1 MRARSDT
8 AASPELSPFKEG
20 SYMELR
26 NLPWGKIALGLGMA
40 GVAAVHPA
48 FAQEAA
54 TAAATVAADA
64 TATAAVVAAP
74 VAEVAAEVAAPVPDK
89 GDTAWM
95 MVSTVLVML
104 MIVPGLALFYGG
116 LVRTKNMASVLT
128 QILAVAALAM
138 IMWVVFGYAL
148 SFGGDANQFVS
159 TGKFFLKGVTADS
172 TVATFTD
179 GVVIPEFVFIAFQMT
194 FSAITVALVVGGLVE
209 RMKFSALMVFAMVWL
224 TISYYPIAHMVW
236 YLGGTDAAT
245 GLIFGWGALDFAG
258 GTVVHINAG
267 VTALVGA
274 LLIGKRVGYQKELM
288 APHSLTMTLIGTGL
302 LWVGWFGF
310 NAGSALEA
318 NGSAGLALINTFT
331 ATAAGVLF
339 WMLTERALGHSGS
352 LLGACSGAIAGLV
365 AITPAAGNSG
375 PFGGILLGAVGAVAA
390 CLFVMKV
397 KPKLGFDDSLDVFGI
412 HGVAGIIGSI
422 GTAFTM
428 LAVLGGPAGDDYV
441 LGTQLWIQ
449 VKSVAV
455 AVIWSAIAAAIA
467 FTIAK
472 LVTGGRVTPEVE
484 REGLDL
490 GEHGERAY
498 NY

>member
-1 MRARSDT
+1 MQF
-8 AASPELSPFKEG
+8 PQLS
-20 SYMELR
+20 
-26 NLPWGKIALGLGMA
+26 WGRLALGLGLA
-40 GVAAVHPA
+40 GVALVAPA
-48 FAQEAA
+48 HAQEAVAVA
-54 TAAATVAADA
+54 TDAAVAA
-64 TATAAVVAAP
+64 AAP
-74 VAEVAAEVAAPVPDK
+74 VAAAVAEAPVPNK

-95 MVSTVLVML
+95 MTATVLVMA

-128 QILAVAALAM
+128 QITAVAALAM
-138 IMWVVFGYAL
+138 LMWVMFGYSL
-148 SFGGDANQFVS
+148 SFGGDFNQFIS
-159 TGKFFLKGVTADS
+159 TGKFFLAGVTADS
-172 TVATFTD
+172 NVATFTD

-209 RMKFSALMVFAMVWL
+209 RMKFSALMVFAIVWL
-224 TISYYPIAHMVW
+224 TIVYYPIAHMVW
-236 YLGGTDAAT
+236 YLGGDDAAT

-267 VTALVGA
+267 VSALVGCII
-274 LLIGKRVGYQKELM
+274 LGKRIGYQKELM

-339 WMLTERALGHSGS
+339 WMLTEKLLGHSGS

-365 AITPAAGNSG
+365 AVTPAAGNSG
-375 PFGGILLGAVGAVAA
+375 PFGAILLGAIAAVAC

-412 HGVAGIIGSI
+412 HGIGGIIGSI

-428 LAVLGGPAGDDYV
+428 LAVLGGPAGEDYV
-441 LGTQLWIQ
+441 LASQLWIQ
-449 VKSVAV
+449 VKSVVV
-455 AVIWSAIAAAIA
+455 AIVWSAVGAAIA
-467 FTIAK
+467 FYIAK
-472 LVTGGRVTPEVE
+472 ALTGLRASPEAE

-490 GEHGERAY
+490 AEHGERAY

>member
-1 MRARSDT
+1 MTKGDIMTFANKF
-8 AASPELSPFKEG
+8 AASAGAVGLSLFAA
-20 SYMELR
+20 
-26 NLPWGKIALGLGMA
+26 LPAW
-40 GVAAVHPA
+40 
-48 FAQEAA
+48 AQEAA
-54 TAAATVAADA
+54 PA
-64 TATAAVVAAP
+64 
-74 VAEVAAEVAAPVPDK
+74 AAEVVPTPDK

-95 MVSTVLVML
+95 ITAAVLVMT

-116 LVRTKNMASVLT
+116 LVRTKNMLSVLT
-128 QILAVAALAM
+128 QIIAVASLAM
-138 IMWVVFGYAL
+138 IMWVMFGYSLA
-148 SFGGDANQFVS
+148 FGGDANQFIS
-159 TGKFFLKGVTADS
+159 SGKLFLAGVTADS

-194 FSAITVALVVGGLVE
+194 FSAITVALVLGGLVE
-209 RMKFSALMVFAMVWL
+209 RMKFSAVMVFAIIWL
-224 TISYYPIAHMVW
+224 LIVYYPIAHMVW
-236 YLGGTDAAT
+236 YLGGDDAST

-267 VTALVGA
+267 IAALVGSFI
-274 LLIGKRVGYQKELM
+274 IGKRAGYQKDIM

-339 WMLTERALGHSGS
+339 WMLTERALGHKGS

-365 AITPAAGNSG
+365 AVTPAAGNSG
-375 PFGGILLGAVGAVAA
+375 PFGAILLGAIAGVV
-390 CLFVMKV
+390 CCWFVMKL
-397 KPKLGFDDSLDVFGI
+397 KAKFGFDDSLDVFGI
-412 HGVAGIIGSI
+412 HGIGGLIGSI
-422 GTAFTM
+422 LTAVTM
-428 LAVLGGPAGDDYV
+428 LPALGGPAGDDYV
-441 LGTQLWIQ
+441 LGAQLIIQ
-449 VKSVAV
+449 LKSVGV
-455 AVIWSAIAAAIA
+455 AVLWSAIGSAIA
-467 FTIAK
+467 FSIAK
-472 LVTGGRVTPEVE
+472 AVTGGRVSAEVE

>member
-1 MRARSDT
+1 M
-8 AASPELSPFKEG
+8 
-20 SYMELR
+20 
-26 NLPWGKIALGLGMA
+26 WGLGLA
-40 GVAAVHPA
+40 GAALAAPA
-48 FAQEAA
+48 FAQDVAAVA
-54 TAAATVAADA
+54 TAAPAVV
-64 TATAAVVAAP
+64 TAAPAAAAAAAP
-74 VAEVAAEVAAPVPDK
+74 VANK

-128 QILAVAALAM
+128 QIIAVASLAM
-138 IMWVVFGYAL
+138 LMWVMFGYGLA
-148 SFGGDANQFVS
+148 FGGDWNQFLS
-159 TGKFFLKGVTADS
+159 SGKFFLAGVNADS
-172 TVATFTD
+172 TVATFTKD
-179 GVVIPEFVFIAFQMT
+179 VVIPEFVFVAFQMT

-209 RMKFSALMVFAMVWL
+209 RMKFSGLMVFALIWL
-224 TISYYPIAHMVW
+224 TIVYYPIAHMVW
-236 YLGGTDAAT
+236 YLGGTPEST
-245 GLIFGWGALDFAG
+245 GMIFGWGALDFAG

-267 VTALVGA
+267 IAALVGC
-274 LLIGKRVGYQKELM
+274 LILGKRIGYQKELM

-331 ATAAGVLF
+331 ATASAVLF
-339 WMLTERALGHSGS
+339 WMLTEKLLGHSGS
-352 LLGACSGAIAGLV
+352 LLGACSGAVAGLV
-365 AITPAAGNSG
+365 AVTPAAGNSG
-375 PFGGILLGAVGAVAA
+375 PFGAILLGAIAA
-390 CLFVMKV
+390 ICCCIFVMKV

-412 HGVAGIIGSI
+412 HGIGGIIGSI

-428 LAVLGGPAGDDYV
+428 LAVLGGPAKPDYV
-441 LGTQLWIQ
+441 LAHQLMVQIKA
-449 VKSVAV
+449 VLVAIV
-455 AVIWSAIAAAIA
+455 WSGVGSAIA
-467 FTIAK
+467 FSIAK
-472 LVTGGRVTPEVE
+472 ALTGLRVSPEVE

>member
-1 MRARSDT
+1 MTKGETMTFANKI
-8 AASPELSPFKEG
+8 AASAGAAGLSLFAA
-20 SYMELR
+20 
-26 NLPWGKIALGLGMA
+26 LPAW
-40 GVAAVHPA
+40 
-48 FAQEAA
+48 AQEAA
-54 TAAATVAADA
+54 PAVAEAAAPT
-64 TATAAVVAAP
+64 
-74 VAEVAAEVAAPVPDK
+74 PDK

-95 MVSTVLVML
+95 MTATVLVMA

-138 IMWVVFGYAL
+138 IMWVMFGYSLA
-148 SFGGDANQFVS
+148 FGGDGNEYIS
-159 TGKFFLKGVTADS
+159 SGKLFLAGVTADS
-172 TVATFTD
+172 TVATFSD

-194 FSAITVALVVGGLVE
+194 FSAITVALVLGGLVE
-209 RMKFSALMVFAMVWL
+209 RMKFSAVMVFAIVWL
-224 TISYYPIAHMVW
+224 TIVYYPIAHMVW
-236 YLGGTDAAT
+236 YLGGDEAST

-267 VTALVGA
+267 VAALVGC
-274 LLIGKRVGYQKELM
+274 LIIGKRSGYQKDIM

-339 WMLTERALGHSGS
+339 WMLTERVLGHKGS

-365 AITPAAGNSG
+365 AVTPAAGNSG
-375 PFGGILLGAVGAVAA
+375 PFGAILLGAVAGIV
-390 CLFVMKV
+390 CCWFVMKL
-397 KPKLGFDDSLDVFGI
+397 KAKLGFDDSLDVFGI
-412 HGVAGIIGSI
+412 HGIGGLIGSI
-422 GTAFTM
+422 LTAVTM
-428 LAVLGGPAGDDYV
+428 LPALGGPAGDDYV
-441 LGTQLWIQ
+441 LGSQLWIQ
-449 VKSVAV
+449 IKSVGV
-455 AVIWSAIAAAIA
+455 AVLWSAVGSAIA
-467 FTIAK
+467 FYIAK
-472 LVTGGRVTPEVE
+472 AVTGGRVSEEVE

>member
-1 MRARSDT
+1 MKNAFKL
-8 AASPELSPFKEG
+8 AAGAGL
-20 SYMELR
+20 
-26 NLPWGKIALGLGMA
+26 ALF
-40 GVAAVHPA
+40 AAMPA
-48 FAQEAA
+48 WAQD
-54 TAAATVAADA
+54 AAA
-64 TATAAVVAAP
+64 
-74 VAEVAAEVAAPVPDK
+74 AAPVPNK

-95 MVSTVLVML
+95 MVATVLVMA

-128 QILAVAALAM
+128 QVLGVAALAM
-138 IMWVVFGYAL
+138 LLWVIYGYAL
-148 SFGGDANQFVS
+148 AFGGDANQFVS
-159 TGKFFLKGVTADS
+159 SGKFFLAGVTSDS

-194 FSAITVALVVGGLVE
+194 FSAITVALVIGGLVE
-209 RMKFSALMVFAMVWL
+209 RLKFSALMVFALVWL
-224 TISYYPIAHMVW
+224 TIVYYPIAHMVW
-236 YLGGTDAAT
+236 YLGGSDAAT

-267 VTALVGA
+267 VSALVGA
-274 LLIGKRVGYQKELM
+274 IILGPRLGYKKEIM
-288 APHSLTMTLIGTGL
+288 APHSLTMTLVGTGL

-339 WMLTERALGHSGS
+339 WMLTERLLGHKAS

-365 AITPAAGNSG
+365 AVTPAAGNSG
-375 PFGGILLGAVGAVAA
+375 PFGAILLGAIAAVVCAY
-390 CLFVMKV
+390 FVV
-397 KPKLGFDDSLDVFGI
+397 SIKPKLKIDESLDAFGI
-412 HGVAGIIGSI
+412 HALGGIIGSI

-428 LAVLGGPAGDDYV
+428 LPALGGPGAADYA
-441 LGTQLWIQ
+441 LGAQLWIQ
-449 VKSVAV
+449 VKSVLV
-455 AVIWSAIAAAIA
+455 AIVWAGAGSAIA
-467 FTIAK
+467 FYIAK
-472 LVTGGRVTPEVE
+472 ALTGLRVTEEVE